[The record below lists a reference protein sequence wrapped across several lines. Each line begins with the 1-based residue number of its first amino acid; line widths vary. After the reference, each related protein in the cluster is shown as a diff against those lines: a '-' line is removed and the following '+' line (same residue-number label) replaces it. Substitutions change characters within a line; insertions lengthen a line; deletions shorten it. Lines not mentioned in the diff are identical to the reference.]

1 MDQTVATVNG
11 TPILARDL
19 QTTLQSLA
27 SEQFKARLEDLES
40 EARAE
45 LRQMALDRLIARELI
60 YQAALE
66 QGIVAA
72 DREVEAEVGRI
83 LRQMG
88 NPKDFWHR
96 LQEGGMDEASFL
108 RMVRKDV
115 TVDKMNAR
123 LLDEIPEPAE
133 RDIEDF
139 FRNHADKVK
148 SPPTVRVRH
157 LLLPC
162 EAGRE
167 EEVAA
172 AARELLATARADN
185 FAEVARRHSACP
197 SAAGGGDLGFVR
209 AEDLDP
215 AFAELAF
222 QMPVGEVGG
231 PVRTPFGYHLLLV
244 EERRLPAPLTLE
256 AARPNIVKFLQRQEM
271 SRRLD
276 AWVKELSEK
285 AVIDLV
291 EA

>member
-19 QTTLQSLA
+19 QTTMQSLA
-27 SEQFKARLEDLES
+27 SEQFKARLEELKP
-40 EARAE
+40 EAADEVR
-45 LRQMALDRLIARELI
+45 RMALDRLIARELI

-72 DREVEAEVGRI
+72 DEDVENEVGRI
-83 LRQMG
+83 RRQMG
-88 NPKDFWHR
+88 NPKDFWER
-96 LQEGGMDEASFL
+96 LQKGGMDGAAFL

-115 TVDKMNAR
+115 TVEAMNVR
-123 LLDEIPEPAE
+123 LLDEIPEPDEA
-133 RDIEDF
+133 DIKAF
-139 FRNHADKVK
+139 FSLHADKVK
-148 SPPTVRVRH
+148 SPPAVRVRH

-162 EAGRE
+162 EVGRE
-167 EEVAA
+167 DETEAT
-172 AARELLATARADN
+172 ARELLAVARPDN
-185 FAEVARRHSACP
+185 FAELAKRHSACP

-215 AFAELAF
+215 GFAEAAF
-222 QMPVGEVGG
+222 RMPVGEVGG

-256 AARPNIVKFLQRQEM
+256 NARPNIIKFLQRQAM

-276 AWVKELSEK
+276 EWVTELRER
-285 AVIDLV
+285 AVINLI
-291 EA
+291 EK

>member
-11 TPILARDL
+11 SPILSRDL
-19 QTTLQSLA
+19 QTTVQSLA
-27 SEQFKARLEDLES
+27 SEQFKARLEDIES
-40 EARAE
+40 DAQAE

-72 DREVEAEVGRI
+72 DQEVETEVGRI

-88 NPKDFWHR
+88 NPRDFWHR
-96 LQEGGMDEASFL
+96 LQKGGMDEASFL

-123 LLDEIPEPAE
+123 LLEQIPEPAE
-133 RDIEDF
+133 RDIEEF

-162 EAGRE
+162 GAGRE

-185 FAEVARRHSACP
+185 FAELARQHSACP

-215 AFAELAF
+215 AFAEVAF
-222 QMPVGEVGG
+222 RTPVGEVGG

-276 AWVKELSEK
+276 AWVAELSEK

-291 EA
+291 GA